1 MKKASAKKARG
12 KKKVVT
18 KKECAA
24 SGATKRR
31 SAGTKLEPTCA
42 ICQKRAHYSS
52 TCPLL
57 AQKLLAAVRKAANT
71 KQIAEYLAANDKAF
85 VQGMTGKVLKTLKR
99 RSRGKPWHKTTA
111 TVKSRKVRKV
121 AAKKSHAAK
130 DKLRTPKPVKQKAK
144 LPVTR
149 KSTEAAYRSLKRRQ
163 WAWKPGPCNAC
174 AGELVL
180 QSWKSCQCRSP
191 GGRLFYRHENC
202 QEYFDVLS
210 FSHLRVCRMPLAWI
224 SKAVEMH
231 FQQSPPQSASNIGRA
246 IGASATP
253 GGQAQGW

>member
-18 KKECAA
+18 KRERAA

-42 ICQKRAHYSS
+42 ICQKGAHYSS

-85 VQGMTGKVLKTLKR
+85 VQGMTGKPLKTLKR

-111 TVKSRKVRKV
+111 TAKSRKVRKV

-130 DKLRTPKPVKQKAK
+130 DKLRKPKPVKQKAK

-180 QSWKSCQCRSP
+180 QSWKSCQRR
-191 GGRLFYRHENC
+191 GFGRLFYRPLCSLLHILMGHEKRC
-202 QEYFDVLS
+202 ADE
-210 FSHLRVCRMPLAWI
+210 
-224 SKAVEMH
+224 
-231 FQQSPPQSASNIGRA
+231 FQQTCTLAGLVEADGTSIRSFKQGSALVYRQLYGMIARKD
-246 IGASATP
+246 
-253 GGQAQGW
+253 